1 MNSDAPHH
9 EIMNGLTT
17 KSSKVRVLAQA
28 GYDRAQ
34 ISKNLDIRYGHVRN
48 VLLQSLGSY
57 PGIPAT
63 KAMLP

>member
-1 MNSDAPHH
+1 MNQRRSAS

-17 KSSKVRVLAQA
+17 KSDKVRVLPQA

-34 ISKNLDIRYGHVRN
+34 ISKNLDIRYEHVRN
-48 VLLQSLGSY
+48 VLLQSLGSD